1 MKMVEDFCIREGK
14 QENQEVVSS
23 SCVKADGTGLELE
36 FNREVVADVCLE
48 QRHTLKV
55 WAMWEQTPFER
66 WAKAIQACVE
76 KDATVTDESLLHV
89 LDCRCHPS

>member
-1 MKMVEDFCIREGK
+1 MAFGIREGK

-36 FNREVVADVCLE
+36 SNREGVADVCLE
-48 QRHTLKV
+48 QRQTLKV

-66 WAKAIQACVE
+66 RAKGIQACVG
-76 KDATVTDESLLHV
+76 KDGSATDESLLHV
-89 LDCRCHPS
+89 LACTAR